1 MTSNRAADFAY
12 PVGDTD
18 VIWTATDAAGNI
30 ATATQTVTVNDVEKP
45 VIVSNGD
52 KFVNSDAGQCGA
64 FVAVSA
70 TASDNCTVGAPIGT
84 RGDNLALTDLFP
96 FGTTI
101 ITWKVTDNNLNI
113 YPNPF
118 SETIHI
124 SVLNNLKLEKAI
136 IYDLV
141 GNEIISSNKNEIDA
155 SSLKSGIYLI
165 MIVDNIGNSYSKKL
179 VKN

>member
-1 MTSNRAADFAY
+1 M
-12 PVGDTD
+12 
-18 VIWTATDAAGNI
+18 
-30 ATATQTVTVNDVEKP
+30 VTVKP
-45 VIVSNGD
+45 IPVTSTISGKTSGAKLDTASYSVNGLSGSVFNWIVSGATIQ
-52 KFVNSDAGQCGA
+52 SGAGSNKIQ
-64 FVAVSA
+64 VKWL
-70 TASDNCTVGAPIGT
+70 TIGT
-84 RGDNLALTDLFP
+84 QSLKVTE
-96 FGTTI
+96 TTI
-101 ITWKVTDNNLNI
+101 QGCIGTQKSWYVNVSQGTGIIEFNSRNQVII

-124 SVLNNLKLEKAI
+124 SLLNNLKLEKAI